1 MNQKVLLTGGAGYIG
16 SHVGLYL
23 AEAGYDVIVFDNC
36 STGTPES
43 VLFGE
48 LVVGDLSDVELL
60 LHTLINHQISKVMHF
75 AASISVPESVLR
87 PLDYYGNNTRNTLN
101 LLQCCNKVGV
111 KEFVF
116 SSTAAVYGQAEE
128 NPLKESSKTVP
139 MNPYGRSKLMSE
151 WMIQDAGQASNLNY
165 VILRY
170 FNVSGADSKGRIGS
184 YSRNANHL
192 IDNACKVVLHHQSH
206 LKVFGIDFP
215 TVDGTGVRDYI
226 HVQDLALAHIAAL
239 NYLENGGSSQILN
252 CGYGVGYSVL
262 EVVERVKVISGIDIP
277 LVIESRRP
285 GDPAC
290 VIAHAEKIKHILDW
304 HPHHDN
310 LDDIISTA
318 LEWKKKNV
326 SIK

>member
-1 MNQKVLLTGGAGYIG
+1 MLTGGAGYIG

-43 VLFGE
+43 VFFGE

-87 PLDYYGNNTRNTLN
+87 PLDYYDNNTRNTLN

-116 SSTAAVYGQAEE
+116 SSTAAVYGQAEK

-139 MNPYGRSKLMSE
+139 INPYGRSKLMSE

-192 IDNACKVVLHHQSH
+192 IDNACNVVLHHQSH
-206 LKVFGIDFP
+206 LKVFGIDHHHNRLRR
-215 TVDGTGVRDYI
+215 GV
-226 HVQDLALAHIAAL
+226 AAL
-239 NYLENGGSSQILN
+239 GS
-252 CGYGVGYSVL
+252 
-262 EVVERVKVISGIDIP
+262 VVCKDSPINTGLSGTKRISRLPHNNSISNP
-277 LVIESRRP
+277 TATNSRPRI
-285 GDPAC
+285 GR
-290 VIAHAEKIKHILDW
+290 
-304 HPHHDN
+304 
-310 LDDIISTA
+310 
-318 LEWKKKNV
+318 
-326 SIK
+326 